1 MSNGTT
7 ELDRPIP
14 LYMQVVR
21 QLRAQIA
28 AGELHD
34 GDPCPPSGR

>member
-1 MSNGTT
+1 MSTAVT
-7 ELDRPIP
+7 ELHWPIP

-28 AGELHD
+28 AGNWRR
-34 GDPCPPSGR
+34 GTGCRPSGR

>member
-1 MSNGTT
+1 MGIT
-7 ELDRPIP
+7 ELERPVP

-28 AGELHD
+28 SVNSPKVPGF
-34 GDPCPPSGR
+34 PPSGR